1 MIAAERLTR
10 ESFADFGD
18 VIATG
23 GATHFAI
30 NEGTAERYDDLAQ
43 VDVAAEGGRPRIS
56 IFIAQ
61 PRPRPIAIRM
71 LERHPFGSQ
80 AFMPLDGRDY
90 LVVVAPPASIVRA
103 AQVRA
108 FRAFGGQGINFR
120 RGVWHHPLLV
130 LAADSRFLVI
140 DRAGPGANLEE
151 MQLDTVLS
159 LDA

>member
-10 ESFADFGD
+10 ESFAAFGD

-23 GATHFAI
+23 GAPHFTI
-30 NEGTAERYDDLAQ
+30 NDGTAERYDDLAQ
-43 VDVAAEGGRPRIS
+43 VDVAAEGGRPRVS

-61 PRPRPIAIRM
+61 PRPRPVAIRM

-90 LVVVAPPASIVRA
+90 LVVVAPAGPIVRP

-108 FRAFGGQGINFR
+108 FRADGSQGVNFR

-140 DRAGPGANLEE
+140 DRAGPDANLEE
-151 MQLDTVLS
+151 VQLDPALS

>member
-1 MIAAERLTR
+1 MILVERLTR

-23 GATHFAI
+23 GAAHFTI
-30 NEGTAERYDDLAQ
+30 NDGTAERYDDLAK
-43 VDVAAEGGRPRIS
+43 VDVASEGGRPRVS

-71 LERHPFGSQ
+71 LERHPLGSQ

-90 LVVVAPPASIVRA
+90 VVVVAPAGTIVRSA
-103 AQVRA
+103 EVRA
-108 FRAFGGQGINFR
+108 FRADGSQGVNFR

-130 LAADSRFLVI
+130 LAAGSRFLVI
-140 DRAGPGANLEE
+140 DRAGPDANLEE
-151 MQLDTVLS
+151 VQLDAVLS
-159 LDA
+159 LDP